1 MLSVA
6 EAHARLMRLFAPVGV
21 EAVPLR
27 AAAGRVLAE
36 DAVARRSQPPFP
48 ASAMDGYAIRAAD
61 AFDGAHLRVTG
72 LSTAGSGFE
81 GRVGPGE
88 AVRIFTGAP
97 VPEGAELVVI
107 QEDADRAG
115 DFVTLRPGRD
125 AADYIRPAG
134 GDFAAGSRLTAPRRL
149 TAPEIALL
157 AAMNVDPVKVSRRP
171 VVALIPTGDELVWPG
186 EEPGRDQIVSSNNF
200 GLKAMLEAQGAEARM
215 LPIARDTAES
225 LAAVLALSEG
235 ADLIVTLGGASVGDF
250 DLVQKTAIAHGL
262 TLDFYKVAMRPGKPL
277 MAGRLGAVPLIG
289 LPGNPVSAM
298 VTGQLFLRPAVDAML
313 GLPAGLPAVSRA
325 RLEGDIGPNGP
336 REHYMRATVT
346 AGEDG
351 WLCRPFA
358 RQDSSLLSVLAAANA
373 LMVRAPH
380 DPARTAGDMVDF
392 LWM

>member
-1 MLSVA
+1 MLSVT

-48 ASAMDGYAIRAAD
+48 ASAMDGYAVRAAD

-72 LSTAGSGFE
+72 LSTAGSGFD

-97 VPEGAELVVI
+97 VPEGADLIVI
-107 QEDADRAG
+107 QEDVDRAG

-200 GLKAMLEAQGAEARM
+200 GLKAMLEAQGAEARL

-225 LAAVLALSEG
+225 LAAVLALTEG

-313 GLPAGLPAVSRA
+313 GLPAGLPAASRA

>member
-36 DAVARRSQPPFP
+36 DAVARRDQPPFP

-61 AFDGAHLRVTG
+61 AADGARLQVTG
-72 LSTAGSGFE
+72 QSTAGAGYD
-81 GRVGPGE
+81 GRIGPGE

-97 VPEGAELVVI
+97 VPEGADLIVI

-125 AADYIRPAG
+125 PTDHIRPAG
-134 GDFAAGSRLTAPRRL
+134 GDFRAGSRLAAPRRL
-149 TAPEIALL
+149 TAQEIALL
-157 AAMNVDPVKVSRRP
+157 AAMNVDPVPVRRRP
-171 VVALIPTGDELVWPG
+171 VIALIPTGDELVWPG
-186 EEPGRDQIVSSNNF
+186 DSPGRDQIVSSNNF
-200 GLKAMLEAQGAEARM
+200 GLKAMLEAQGAEARL
-215 LPIARDTAES
+215 LPIAGDTAES
-225 LAAVLALSEG
+225 LAAVFALSEG

-298 VTGQLFLRPAVDAML
+298 VCGLLFLRPAVDAML
-313 GLPAGLPAVSRA
+313 GLPAGLPALLKA
-325 RLEGDIGPNGP
+325 RLAGAIGGNGP

-346 AGEDG
+346 AGDG
-351 WLCRPFA
+351 GWQCDPFE

-373 LMVRAPH
+373 LMVRPPH
-380 DPARTAGDMVDF
+380 DPARQAGEMVDF
-392 LWM
+392 LWL

>member
-1 MLSVA
+1 
-6 EAHARLMRLFAPVGV
+6 
-21 EAVPLR
+21 LR

-36 DAVARRSQPPFP
+36 DAVARRDQPPFP
-48 ASAMDGYAIRAAD
+48 ASAMDGYAIRAVD
-61 AFDGAHLRVTG
+61 ALDGARLRVTG
-72 LSTAGSGFE
+72 LSSAGAGFD

-97 VPEGAELVVI
+97 VPEGADLIVI

-115 DFVTLRPGRD
+115 DFVSLRPGRD
-125 AADYIRPAG
+125 ATDHIRPAG
-134 GDFAAGSRLTAPRRL
+134 GDFRAGSRLGAPRRL
-149 TAPEIALL
+149 TAQEIALL
-157 AAMNVDPVKVSRRP
+157 AAMNVDPVPVARRP
-171 VVALIPTGDELVWPG
+171 VIGLIPTGDELVWPG
-186 EEPGRDQIVSSNNF
+186 DAPGRDQIVSSNNF
-200 GLKAMLEAQGAEARM
+200 GLKAMLEARGAEARM

-225 LAAVLALSEG
+225 LAAVFALAEG

-298 VTGQLFLRPAVDAML
+298 VCGLLFLRPAVDAML
-313 GLPAGLPAVSRA
+313 GLPTGLPTVAKA
-325 RLEGDIGPNGP
+325 RLAEAIGGNGP

-346 AGEDG
+346 AEDGG
-351 WLCRPFA
+351 WLCRPFE

-373 LMVRAPH
+373 LMVRPPH
-380 DPARTAGDMVDF
+380 DPARQAGDMVDF
-392 LWM
+392 LWI